1 MTKQVYDYDWQ
12 SAYPSL
18 IKPEFQIHA
27 RGSDKSQAQLQMYDA
42 FLKGE
47 NEMNIKETLNQI
59 YGKSAATNAPIKD
72 NITQEDTFGYL
83 AKV

>member
-1 MTKQVYDYDWQ
+1 MANNVFDYDWQ
-12 SAYPSL
+12 SVYPS
-18 IKPEFQIHA
+18 IVKPT
-27 RGSDKSQAQLQMYDA
+27 QLQMYEA
-42 FLKGE
+42 ILKGE